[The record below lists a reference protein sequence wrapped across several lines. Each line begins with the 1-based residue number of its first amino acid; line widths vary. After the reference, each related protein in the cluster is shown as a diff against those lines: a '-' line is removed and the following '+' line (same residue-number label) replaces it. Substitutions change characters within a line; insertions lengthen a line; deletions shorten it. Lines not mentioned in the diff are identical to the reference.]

1 MLKILAPIAT
11 FGAAAVL
18 TTAGLATGAAAQP
31 VGGVVVRGTPP
42 ADFEVKSRAVHFGDI
57 DANSPDGARILF
69 HRIRAAAQEVCSP
82 QPSGIRNL
90 LEYND
95 YRDFARCELDGIN
108 LAVADVNSPALNR
121 FVDRLRYQ

>member
-1 MLKILAPIAT
+1 MLKSALLPIAT
-11 FGAAAVL
+11 LAAAAAL
-18 TTAGLATGAAAQP
+18 TTAAAAQP

-42 ADFEVKSRAVHFGDI
+42 AGVEVKRRPVSFGDI

-82 QPSGIRNL
+82 QPDGIRNL
-90 LEYND
+90 LEYTD
-95 YRDFARCELDGIN
+95 YQDFARCELDGIT

-121 FVDRLRYQ
+121 YVDGLRYQ

>member
-1 MLKILAPIAT
+1 MPKTALLPVAA
-11 FGAAAVL
+11 FAAAAVL
-18 TTAGLATGAAAQP
+18 TTAAAAQP
-31 VGGVVVRGTPP
+31 IGGVTVRGTPP
-42 ADFEVKSRAVHFGDI
+42 AGVEVKTRAVRFGDI

-82 QPSGIRNL
+82 QPDGIRNL

-108 LAVADVNSPALNR
+108 LAVADVNSPALSHY
-121 FVDRLRYQ
+121 VDRLRYQ

>member
-1 MLKILAPIAT
+1 MLKSAILPIAA

-18 TTAGLATGAAAQP
+18 TTAASAQP

-42 ADFEVKSRAVHFGDI
+42 AGVEVKSRAVHFGDI
-57 DANSPDGARILF
+57 DAYSPDGARILF

-90 LEYND
+90 MEYKD
-95 YRDFARCELDGIN
+95 YQDFARCELDGID
-108 LAVADVNSPALNR
+108 LAVADVDSPALNR
-121 FVDRLRYQ
+121 YVDRLRYQ